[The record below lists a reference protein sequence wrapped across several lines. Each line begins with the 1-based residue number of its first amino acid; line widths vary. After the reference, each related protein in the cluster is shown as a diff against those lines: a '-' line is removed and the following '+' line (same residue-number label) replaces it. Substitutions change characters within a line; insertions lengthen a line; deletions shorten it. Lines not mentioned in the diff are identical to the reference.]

1 LYNYN
6 VSEDD
11 MAQPV
16 FGLIDVQCG
25 FMPPEEGIRLGMP
38 GFGELPVAEG
48 AVILPLVNQLVTS
61 AATHGLAVFTSQD
74 WHPRESAHFAE
85 TPTYTT
91 TWPVHCVA
99 GSAGAALHPD
109 LVVPAGATAF
119 VKGMEVLLDGADD
132 TSYSAWNGATH
143 AGQTL
148 ASYLA
153 AQQAETVFLAGL
165 ALDYCVAHTALDI
178 LTRGGYAVVII
189 EEATRS
195 VAAHTGAQMRDRL
208 AQAGVSFCSAADAIA
223 VWQRG
228 TR

>member
-1 LYNYN
+1 
-6 VSEDD
+6 

-25 FMPPEEGIRLGMP
+25 FMPREEGIRLGMP

-48 AVILPLVNQLVTS
+48 AVILPLVNHLIAS
-61 AATHGLAVFTSQD
+61 AAAHGLAVFTSQD
-74 WHPRESAHFAE
+74 WHPRASAHFAE
-85 TPTYTT
+85 TPSYST

-109 LVVPAGATAF
+109 LVIPAGTTAF

-143 AGQTL
+143 AGQSL

>member
-1 LYNYN
+1 
-6 VSEDD
+6 
-11 MAQPV
+11 MTQTV
-16 FGLIDVQCG
+16 FGLIDVQRG
-25 FMPPEEGIRLGMP
+25 FMPSAEGERLGLP

-48 AVILPLVNQLVTS
+48 AVILPLVNQLLAS
-61 AATHGLAVFTSQD
+61 AAAHGLGVFTSQD
-74 WHPRESAHFAE
+74 WHPRASAHFAE
-85 TPTYTT
+85 SPTYTT

-109 LVVPAGATAF
+109 LVVPTGTTAF

-132 TSYSAWNGATH
+132 TSYSAWNGSTH
-143 AGQTL
+143 AGQSL

-153 AQQAETVFLAGL
+153 AQQAQTVYLAGL

-178 LTRGGYAVVII
+178 LTRGGYTVVII

-208 AQAGVSFCSAADAIA
+208 AQAGVSFCSTADAIA

-228 TR
+228 VR

>member
-1 LYNYN
+1 
-6 VSEDD
+6 
-11 MAQPV
+11 MAQLV
-16 FGLIDVQCG
+16 FGVIDVQCG
-25 FMPPEEGIRLGMP
+25 FMPAAEGLRLGMP
-38 GFGELPVAEG
+38 GFGELSVAEG
-48 AVILPLVNQLVTS
+48 AVILPLVNQLAAS
-61 AATHGLAVFTSQD
+61 AAAHGLGVFTSQD
-74 WHPRESAHFAE
+74 WHPRASAHFADI
-85 TPTYTT
+85 PNYTT

-109 LVVPAGATAF
+109 LVVPAGTTAF

-132 TSYSAWNGATH
+132 TSYSAWNGSTH
-143 AGQTL
+143 AGQSL
-148 ASYLA
+148 ELYLA
-153 AQQAETVFLAGL
+153 AYQVQTVYLAGL
-165 ALDYCVAHTALDI
+165 AFDYCVAHTALDI

>member
-1 LYNYN
+1 
-6 VSEDD
+6 
-11 MAQPV
+11 MTQTV

-25 FMPPEEGIRLGMP
+25 FMPPAEGVRLGLP
-38 GFGELPVAEG
+38 GFGELPVTEG
-48 AVILPLVNQLVTS
+48 AVVVPLVNQLMAS
-61 AATHGLAVFTSQD
+61 AAAHGFGVFTSQD
-74 WHPRESAHFAE
+74 WHPRASAHFAE

-109 LVVPAGATAF
+109 LVIPAGTTAF

-132 TSYSAWNGATH
+132 TSYSAWNGSTH

-153 AQQAETVFLAGL
+153 AQQAQTVFLAGL

-208 AQAGVSFCSAADAIA
+208 AQAGVSFCRVADAMAI
-223 VWQRG
+223 WQQGDR
-228 TR
+228 

>member
-1 LYNYN
+1 
-6 VSEDD
+6 
-11 MAQPV
+11 MTQTV

-25 FMPPEEGIRLGMP
+25 FMPPVEGVRLGLP
-38 GFGELPVAEG
+38 GFGELPVTEG
-48 AVILPLVNQLVTS
+48 AVVVPLVNQLMAS
-61 AATHGLAVFTSQD
+61 AAAHGFGVFTSQD
-74 WHPRESAHFAE
+74 WHPRASAHFAE
-85 TPTYTT
+85 SPNYTT

-109 LVVPAGATAF
+109 LVVPAGTTAF

-132 TSYSAWNGATH
+132 TSYSAWNGSTH
-143 AGQTL
+143 AGQSL

-153 AQQAETVFLAGL
+153 AQQAQTVYLAGL

-195 VAAHTGAQMRDRL
+195 VAPHTGAQMRDRL
-208 AQAGVSFCSAADAIA
+208 AKAGVSFCSVADAMAI
-223 VWQRG
+223 WQQGDR
-228 TR
+228 

>member
-1 LYNYN
+1 
-6 VSEDD
+6 
-11 MAQPV
+11 MAQLV
-16 FGLIDVQCG
+16 FGVIDVQCG

-48 AVILPLVNQLVTS
+48 AVILPLVNHLLAS

-85 TPTYTT
+85 TPNYTT
-91 TWPVHCVA
+91 TWPIHCVA
-99 GSAGAALHPD
+99 DTSGAALHPD
-109 LVVPAGATAF
+109 LVVPAGTTAF
-119 VKGMEVLLDGADD
+119 FKGMEVLLDGADD
-132 TSYSAWNGATH
+132 TSYSAWNGTTHPGQSMATY
-143 AGQTL
+143 L
-148 ASYLA
+148 AS
-153 AQQAETVFLAGL
+153 QQTQTVYLAGL